1 MKKITMLL
9 IISISF
15 FAIVTATLS
24 QEKWEQDMKKDFAKV
39 LNAKKEA
46 PKKHREF
53 IGEWL
58 KKGHLAGS
66 NATL

>member
-1 MKKITMLL
+1 MKKITVLL

-39 LNAKKEA
+39 LNTKKEA
-46 PKKHREF
+46 P
-53 IGEWL
+53 
-58 KKGHLAGS
+58 
-66 NATL
+66 